1 MRLRLSPWPALLVL
15 LALLVAPAAVCP
27 AAEESILSFHSYLA
41 VQPDASLEVTETIRV
56 KAAGREIRRGIVRE
70 FPTRY
75 RDRFGNPVTVDFE
88 VREVLRD
95 GRPEPYHLKSVANGV
110 QVYIGHKD
118 VFLPPGTYTY
128 TLRYRTTRQLGFF
141 PDFDELYWNVTG
153 HGWVFPILT
162 AEAVVELPPGAKVLQ
177 SAAYTGPYGSKEQA
191 YRLRLD
197 DAGRPVF
204 TTTRPLAPRE
214 GFTIAVAW
222 PKGFVSQPSP
232 AARTRFF
239 FRDHLSTLVGLTG
252 FLLLLGYYVLVWRRV
267 GRDPEPGP
275 IIPLFAPPAG
285 FSPAAVRVLTRM
297 GFDDRALAAA
307 VVDLA
312 VKGHLLIRQ
321 DNGTYRLT
329 RRQGSSQIPR
339 AEARFL
345 SRLFGHTGEVRL
357 GEAPRPELREARET
371 LRAALDGELNRVY
384 FNTNYPYLLPGGLL
398 TLLVVAAMVLTSP
411 EGLEA
416 AFPALWL
423 TGWSA
428 GCYFLGYKAWQ
439 GWQRFWGSRRL
450 SNLVAAL
457 GRTLFFLPFFAFL
470 FLGLYLLAQSLS
482 TIGALLFVGLAGA
495 NALFVQL
502 LKAPTL
508 QGRRLLDQIE
518 GFRMFLTVAEAERL
532 QVLHPPDKTPEL
544 FEKYLPYALALEVEN
559 DWAAQFTEVLA
570 AAERQGRPYAPR
582 WYQGPDWSPS
592 RLSTFT
598 GNLGGALTGAIAA
611 AASPPGSSSGSG
623 GGGFSGG
630 GGGGGGGHGW

>member
-1 MRLRLSPWPALLVL
+1 M
-15 LALLVAPAAVCP
+15 APATVCP
-27 AAEESILSFHSYLA
+27 AGEESILSFHSYLA
-41 VQPDASLEVTETIRV
+41 VQPDAALEVTETIRV

-95 GRPEPYHLKSVANGV
+95 GHPEPYHLKSVANGV
-110 QVYIGHKD
+110 HLYIGQKD
-118 VFLPPGTYTY
+118 VFLAPGTYTY

-141 PDFDELYWNVTG
+141 PEFDELYWNVTG

-162 AEAVVELPPGAKVLQ
+162 AEAVVELPQGAKILQ
-177 SAAYTGPYGSKEQA
+177 SAAYTGPYGSQEQA

-197 DAGRPVF
+197 AAGRPVF
-204 TTTRPLAPRE
+204 TTTRPLAPKE

-222 PKGFVSQPSP
+222 PKGFITPPSP
-232 AARTRFF
+232 AARASYF
-239 FRDHLSTLVGLTG
+239 FRDNLSALMGLTG
-252 FLLLLGYYVLVWRRV
+252 FLMLLGYYVLIWRRV

-275 IIPLFAPPAG
+275 IIPLFEPPAG

-307 VVDLA
+307 LVDLA
-312 VKGHLLIRQ
+312 VKGHLLIEER
-321 DNGTYRLT
+321 NGTYVLK
-329 RRQGSSQIPR
+329 RQTHGSPLPR

-345 SRLFGHTGEVRL
+345 GRLFAGKGEVAL
-357 GEAPRPELREARET
+357 GQSHQPLLREARKT
-371 LRAALDGELNRVY
+371 LEAALDGELNRGY

-398 TLLVVAAMVLTSP
+398 TLVILAAMVLTSP
-411 EGLEA
+411 AGLEA

-423 TGWSA
+423 VLWSGA
-428 GCYFLGYKAWQ
+428 CYFLGYQVWE
-439 GWQRFWGSRRL
+439 GWRRFAGSRRL
-450 SNLVAAL
+450 STLAPAV
-457 GRTLFFLPFFAFL
+457 GRSLFFLPFFAFL

-482 TIGALLFVGLAGA
+482 TLGALLFVGLAGT
-495 NALFVQL
+495 NALFTHL
-502 LKAPTL
+502 MKAPTL

-518 GFRMFLTVAEAERL
+518 GFRMFLSVAEAERL
-532 QVLHPPDKTPEL
+532 QVLNPPGKTPEL

-570 AAERQGRPYAPR
+570 AAQKEGRPYAPR
-582 WYQGPDWSPS
+582 WYHGPDWSPT
-592 RLSTFT
+592 RLTTFT
-598 GNLGGALTGAIAA
+598 GNLGGAFAGAIAA

-630 GGGGGGGHGW
+630 GGGGGGGRGW